1 MNATPEQAAGP
12 SLVPYYLILFGMS
25 AGLASVMTLLAE
37 FRNKLGFSQFGIGL
51 GIAMG
56 LAGAGAN
63 IVIAARSVEK
73 TAQALEDIRALGVE
87 AHGITVDV
95 TQESAIQRMVTS
107 TIDNMG
113 RLDILVNNSGIAVRA
128 QPQELTSAQWDSVVD
143 VNLRGAFLASKE
155 AYAQMVKAG
164 GGKVINVGSMYSIF
178 GSDWGSPYAASKGG
192 LVQLTKSLALA
203 WAKDN
208 IQVNAVLPG
217 WIVTDLTRGIQD
229 ADPNRYDNISRRI
242 PTGRWGEPSELA
254 GAAVFLASTASD
266 YVTGATLAVD
276 GGYSSA

>member
-1 MNATPEQAAGP
+1 MASQK
-12 SLVPYYLILFGMS
+12 LFDLTGKV
-25 AGLASVMTLLAE
+25 AVVTGG
-37 FRNKLGFSQFGIGL
+37 NGGIGL

-95 TQESAIQRMVTS
+95 TQEPAIQRIVTS
-107 TIDNMG
+107 TIDHMG

-128 QPQELTSAQWDSVVD
+128 QPQELTAAQWDSVVD
-143 VNLRGAFLASKE
+143 VNLRAAFLASKA

-164 GGKVINVGSMYSIF
+164 GGKIINVGSMYSIF
-178 GSDWGSPYAASKGG
+178 GSDWGAPYAASKGG
-192 LVQLTKSLALA
+192 LVQLTKSLAVA

-266 YVTGATLAVD
+266 YVTGATLAID

>member
-1 MNATPEQAAGP
+1 MASQK
-12 SLVPYYLILFGMS
+12 LFDLTGKV
-25 AGLASVMTLLAE
+25 AVVTGG
-37 FRNKLGFSQFGIGL
+37 NGGIGL

-73 TAQALEDIRALGVE
+73 TAQALENIRALGVE

-95 TQESAIQRMVTS
+95 TQEPAIQRIVTS
-107 TIDNMG
+107 TIDHMG

-128 QPQELTSAQWDSVVD
+128 QPQELTAAQWDSVVD
-143 VNLRGAFLASKE
+143 VNLRAAFLASKE

-192 LVQLTKSLALA
+192 LVQLTKSLAVA

>member
-1 MNATPEQAAGP
+1 MTNQK
-12 SLVPYYLILFGMS
+12 LFDLTGKV
-25 AGLASVMTLLAE
+25 AVVTGG
-37 FRNKLGFSQFGIGL
+37 NGGIGL

-63 IVIAARSVEK
+63 IVVAARSVEK

-95 TQESAIQRMVTS
+95 TQEAAIQRMVTD
-107 TIDNMG
+107 TIDRLG

-128 QPQELTSAQWDSVVD
+128 QPEDLTAAQWDSVVD
-143 VNLRGAFLASKE
+143 VNLRAAFLASRE
-155 AYAQMVKAG
+155 AYSHMVSAG
-164 GGKVINVGSMYSIF
+164 GGKIINVGSMFSIF
-178 GSDWGSPYAASKGG
+178 GSDWGAPYAASKGG
-192 LVQLTKSLALA
+192 LVQLTKSLAVA

-217 WIVTDLTRGIQD
+217 WILTDLTRGIQE
-229 ADPNRYDNISRRI
+229 ADPDRHDNISRRI

-254 GAAVFLASTASD
+254 GAAVFLASAASD
-266 YVTGATLAVD
+266 YVTGATLTVD
-276 GGYSSA
+276 GGYSVA

>member
-1 MNATPEQAAGP
+1 
-12 SLVPYYLILFGMS
+12 
-25 AGLASVMTLLAE
+25 MT
-37 FRNKLGFSQFGIGL
+37 NQKQFDLTGKVAVVTGGNGGIGL

-63 IVIAARSVEK
+63 IVVAARSVEK

-87 AHGITVDV
+87 AHSVNVDV
-95 TQESAIQRMVTS
+95 TQEPAIQRMVTD
-107 TIDNMG
+107 TIDHMG

-128 QPQELTSAQWDSVVD
+128 QPEDLTAAQWDSVMD
-143 VNLRGAFLASKE
+143 VNLRAAFLASRE
-155 AYAQMVKAG
+155 VYSHMVSAG

-178 GSDWGSPYAASKGG
+178 GSDWGAPYAASKGG
-192 LVQLTKSLALA
+192 LVQLTKSLAVA

-254 GAAVFLASTASD
+254 GAAVFLASAASD
-266 YVTGATLAVD
+266 YVTGATLTVD
-276 GGYSSA
+276 GGYSVA

>member
-1 MNATPEQAAGP
+1 MTSQN
-12 SLVPYYLILFGMS
+12 LFDLTGKV
-25 AGLASVMTLLAE
+25 AVVTGG
-37 FRNKLGFSQFGIGL
+37 NGGIGL

-95 TQESAIQRMVTS
+95 TQEPAIQRMITN
-107 TIDNMG
+107 TIDHMG

-128 QPQELTSAQWDSVVD
+128 QPQELTASQWDSVVD
-143 VNLRGAFLASKE
+143 VNLRAAFLASKE
-155 AYAQMVKAG
+155 AYPQMVKAG

-178 GSDWGSPYAASKGG
+178 GSDWGAPYAASKGG
-192 LVQLTKSLALA
+192 LVQLTKSLAVA

-266 YVTGATLAVD
+266 YITGATLAVD

>member
-1 MNATPEQAAGP
+1 MTSQK
-12 SLVPYYLILFGMS
+12 LFDLTGKV
-25 AGLASVMTLLAE
+25 AVVTGG
-37 FRNKLGFSQFGIGL
+37 NGGIGL

-95 TQESAIQRMVTS
+95 TQEPAIQRIVTS
-107 TIDNMG
+107 TIDHMG

-128 QPQELTSAQWDSVVD
+128 QPQELTAAQWDSVVD
-143 VNLRGAFLASKE
+143 VNLRAAFLASKE

-178 GSDWGSPYAASKGG
+178 GSDWGAPYAASKGG
-192 LVQLTKSLALA
+192 LVQLTKSLAVA

>member
-1 MNATPEQAAGP
+1 VTSQK
-12 SLVPYYLILFGMS
+12 LFDLTGKV
-25 AGLASVMTLLAE
+25 AVVTGG
-37 FRNKLGFSQFGIGL
+37 NGGIGL

-73 TAQALEDIRALGVE
+73 TAQALENIRALGVE

-95 TQESAIQRMVTS
+95 TQEPAIQRIVTS
-107 TIDNMG
+107 TIDHMG

-128 QPQELTSAQWDSVVD
+128 QPQELTAAQWDSVVD
-143 VNLRGAFLASKE
+143 VNLRAAFLASKA

-178 GSDWGSPYAASKGG
+178 GSDWGAPYAASKGG
-192 LVQLTKSLALA
+192 LVQLTKSLAVA

-266 YVTGATLAVD
+266 YVTGATLAID

>member
-1 MNATPEQAAGP
+1 MTSQK
-12 SLVPYYLILFGMS
+12 LFDLTGKV
-25 AGLASVMTLLAE
+25 AVVTGG
-37 FRNKLGFSQFGIGL
+37 NGGIGL

-73 TAQALEDIRALGVE
+73 TAQALEDIRTLGVE

-95 TQESAIQRMVTS
+95 TQEPAIQRMVTS
-107 TIDNMG
+107 TIDHMG

-128 QPQELTSAQWDSVVD
+128 QPQELTASQWDSVMD
-143 VNLRGAFLASKE
+143 VNLRAAFLASKE
-155 AYAQMVKAG
+155 AYPQMVKAG

-178 GSDWGSPYAASKGG
+178 GSDWGAPYAASKGG
-192 LVQLTKSLALA
+192 LVQLTKSLAVA

>member
-1 MNATPEQAAGP
+1 VTSQK
-12 SLVPYYLILFGMS
+12 LFDLTGKV
-25 AGLASVMTLLAE
+25 AVITGG
-37 FRNKLGFSQFGIGL
+37 NGGIGL

-73 TAQALEDIRALGVE
+73 TAQALEDIRTLGVE

-95 TQESAIQRMVTS
+95 TQEPAIQRMVTS
-107 TIDNMG
+107 TIDHMG

-192 LVQLTKSLALA
+192 LVQLTKSLAVA

-266 YVTGATLAVD
+266 YVTGATLAID

>member
-1 MNATPEQAAGP
+1 MTSQK
-12 SLVPYYLILFGMS
+12 LFDLTGKV
-25 AGLASVMTLLAE
+25 AVVTGG
-37 FRNKLGFSQFGIGL
+37 NGGIGL

-73 TAQALEDIRALGVE
+73 TAQALEDIRTLGVE

-95 TQESAIQRMVTS
+95 TQEPAIQRMVTS
-107 TIDNMG
+107 TIDHMG

-128 QPQELTSAQWDSVVD
+128 QPQELASAQWDSVVD

-192 LVQLTKSLALA
+192 LVQLTKSLAVA

>member
-1 MNATPEQAAGP
+1 M
-12 SLVPYYLILFGMS
+12 
-25 AGLASVMTLLAE
+25 ASQKPFDLTGKVAVVTGG
-37 FRNKLGFSQFGIGL
+37 NGGIGL

-73 TAQALEDIRALGVE
+73 TAQALENIRALGVE

-95 TQESAIQRMVTS
+95 TQEPAIQRIVTS
-107 TIDNMG
+107 TIDHMG

-128 QPQELTSAQWDSVVD
+128 QPQELTAAQWDSVVD
-143 VNLRGAFLASKE
+143 VNLRAAFLASKA

-178 GSDWGSPYAASKGG
+178 GSDWGAPYAASKGG
-192 LVQLTKSLALA
+192 LVQLTKSLAVA

-242 PTGRWGEPSELA
+242 PTGRWGEPSEVA

-266 YVTGATLAVD
+266 YVTGATLAID
-276 GGYSSA
+276 GGDSSA

>member
-1 MNATPEQAAGP
+1 MTSQK
-12 SLVPYYLILFGMS
+12 LFDLTGKV
-25 AGLASVMTLLAE
+25 AVITGG
-37 FRNKLGFSQFGIGL
+37 NGGIGL

-95 TQESAIQRMVTS
+95 TQEPAIQRMVTS
-107 TIDNMG
+107 TIDHMG

-128 QPQELTSAQWDSVVD
+128 QPQELTAAQWDSVVD
-143 VNLRGAFLASKE
+143 VNLRAAFLASKE

-178 GSDWGSPYAASKGG
+178 GSDWGAPYAASKGG
-192 LVQLTKSLALA
+192 LVQLTKSLAVA

-217 WIVTDLTRGIQD
+217 WIVPDLTRGIQD

>member
-1 MNATPEQAAGP
+1 MTSQK
-12 SLVPYYLILFGMS
+12 LFDLTGKV
-25 AGLASVMTLLAE
+25 AVVTGG
-37 FRNKLGFSQFGIGL
+37 NGGIGL

-95 TQESAIQRMVTS
+95 TQEPAIQRMVTS
-107 TIDNMG
+107 TIDHMG

-192 LVQLTKSLALA
+192 LVQLTKSLAVA

>member
-1 MNATPEQAAGP
+1 MAGQK
-12 SLVPYYLILFGMS
+12 LFDLTGKV
-25 AGLASVMTLLAE
+25 AVVTGG
-37 FRNKLGFSQFGIGL
+37 NGGIGL
-51 GIAMG
+51 GIATG

-63 IVIAARSVEK
+63 IVVAARSVEK
-73 TAQALEDIRALGVE
+73 TAQALENIRALGVE

-95 TQESAIQRMVTS
+95 TQEPAIQRIVTS
-107 TIDNMG
+107 TIDHMG

-128 QPQELTSAQWDSVVD
+128 QPQELTAAQWDSVVD
-143 VNLRGAFLASKE
+143 VNLRAAFLASKA

-178 GSDWGSPYAASKGG
+178 GSDWGAPYAASKGG
-192 LVQLTKSLALA
+192 LVQLTKSLAVA

-229 ADPNRYDNISRRI
+229 SDPNRYDNISRRI

-254 GAAVFLASTASD
+254 GAAIFLASTASD
-266 YVTGATLAVD
+266 YVTGATLAID

>member
-1 MNATPEQAAGP
+1 MASQK
-12 SLVPYYLILFGMS
+12 LFDLTGKV
-25 AGLASVMTLLAE
+25 AVVTGG
-37 FRNKLGFSQFGIGL
+37 NGGIGL

-73 TAQALEDIRALGVE
+73 TAQALENIRALGVE

-95 TQESAIQRMVTS
+95 TQEPAIQRIVTS
-107 TIDNMG
+107 TIDHMG

-128 QPQELTSAQWDSVVD
+128 QPQELTAAQWDSVVD
-143 VNLRGAFLASKE
+143 VNLRAAFLASK
-155 AYAQMVKAG
+155 AVYAQMVKAG

-178 GSDWGSPYAASKGG
+178 GSDWGAPYAASKGG
-192 LVQLTKSLALA
+192 LVQLTKSLAVA

-266 YVTGATLAVD
+266 YVTGATLAID

>member
-1 MNATPEQAAGP
+1 MPDLSPFELTGKVAVVTGGNG
-12 SLVPYYLILFGMS
+12 
-25 AGLASVMTLLAE
+25 
-37 FRNKLGFSQFGIGL
+37 GIGL

-63 IVIAARSVEK
+63 IVVAARSVEK

-95 TQESAIQRMVTS
+95 TQEPAIQRMVTN
-107 TIDNMG
+107 TIDHMG

-128 QPQELTSAQWDSVVD
+128 QPQDLTAAQWDSVVD
-143 VNLRGAFLASKE
+143 VNLRAAFLASKE
-155 AYAQMVKAG
+155 VYSHMVSAG
-164 GGKVINVGSMYSIF
+164 GGKVINVGSMYSLF
-178 GSDWGSPYAASKGG
+178 GSDWGAPYAASKAG
-192 LVQLTKSLALA
+192 LVQLTKSLAVA

-217 WIVTDLTRGIQD
+217 WFVTDLTRGIPD
-229 ADPNRYDNISRRI
+229 ADPNRYDNINRRI
-242 PTGRWGEPSELA
+242 PTGRWGEPSELG
-254 GAAVFLASTASD
+254 GAAVFLASAASD
-266 YVTGATLAVD
+266 YVTGAALIVD

>member
-1 MNATPEQAAGP
+1 MASQK
-12 SLVPYYLILFGMS
+12 LFDLTGKV
-25 AGLASVMTLLAE
+25 AVVTGG
-37 FRNKLGFSQFGIGL
+37 NGGIGL

-73 TAQALEDIRALGVE
+73 TAQALENIRALGVE

-95 TQESAIQRMVTS
+95 TQEPAIQRIVTS
-107 TIDNMG
+107 TIDHMG

-128 QPQELTSAQWDSVVD
+128 QPQKLTAAQWDSVVD
-143 VNLRGAFLASKE
+143 VNLRAAFLASKA
-155 AYAQMVKAG
+155 AYPQMVTAG

-178 GSDWGSPYAASKGG
+178 GSDWGAPYAASKGG
-192 LVQLTKSLALA
+192 LVQLTKSLAVA

-254 GAAVFLASTASD
+254 GAAVFLASAASD
-266 YVTGATLAVD
+266 YVTGATLAID

>member
-1 MNATPEQAAGP
+1 MTSQK
-12 SLVPYYLILFGMS
+12 LFDLTGKV
-25 AGLASVMTLLAE
+25 AVVTGG
-37 FRNKLGFSQFGIGL
+37 NGGIGL

-73 TAQALEDIRALGVE
+73 TAQALENIRALGVE

-95 TQESAIQRMVTS
+95 TQEPAIQRIVTS
-107 TIDNMG
+107 TIDHMG

-128 QPQELTSAQWDSVVD
+128 QPQELTAAQWDSVVD
-143 VNLRGAFLASKE
+143 VNLRAAFLASKA

-164 GGKVINVGSMYSIF
+164 GGKVINAGSMYSIF
-178 GSDWGSPYAASKGG
+178 GSDWGAPYAASKGG
-192 LVQLTKSLALA
+192 LVQLTKSLAVA

-266 YVTGATLAVD
+266 YVTGATLAID

>member
-1 MNATPEQAAGP
+1 VTSQK
-12 SLVPYYLILFGMS
+12 LFDLTGKV
-25 AGLASVMTLLAE
+25 AVVTGG
-37 FRNKLGFSQFGIGL
+37 NGGIGL

-73 TAQALEDIRALGVE
+73 TAQALEDIRTLGVE

-95 TQESAIQRMVTS
+95 TQEPAIQRMVTS
-107 TIDNMG
+107 TIDHMG

-192 LVQLTKSLALA
+192 LVQLTKSLAVA